1 MKTNNNIE
9 KKVERTLHALDNI
22 NEVKVSPFFKDKT
35 LERLFTEKEEKVPV
49 SIWNWFTPQLQL
61 ATLICVLAINVYA
74 IKQIKSLKY
83 NESISSFATDYGL
96 STSSES
102 SLFNL

>member
-1 MKTNNNIE
+1 MKKNKNIQQQ
-9 KKVERTLHALDNI
+9 VENTFDAIDSIRQVN
-22 NEVKVSPFFKDKT
+22 VSPFFKDKA
-35 LERLFTEKEEKVPV
+35 LDIMFSKKEESV
-49 SIWNWFTPQLQL
+49 SILNWFTPKLQL

-74 IKQIKSLKY
+74 ITQIKNSSY

-96 STSSES
+96 STDTNS